1 MTCILIVN
9 IGEGLKVSSQPR
21 SSRSAP
27 TGSTRD
33 IDLSRRLP
41 LTNVVIRITKEITRL
56 TSFLFSLFL
65 SLRRDKERKSR
76 RRDRHEAINHWL
88 CTSTI
93 PIQEIKNQKERK
105 TKEKKRDFTFFRG
118 QIMNASCRAAFMK
131 INRKPV
137 FGSTLT
143 FHSKSRQSNEIKGR
157 AVRRPDR
164 CPAPW
169 SYHPNPSDFN
179 LSFILF

>member
-9 IGEGLKVSSQPR
+9 IEEGLKVSSQPR

-93 PIQEIKNQKERK
+93 RTRNQESEREEDGGE
-105 TKEKKRDFTFFRG
+105 EKGFYIFQGT
-118 QIMNASCRAAFMK
+118 NYEC
-131 INRKPV
+131 V
-137 FGSTLT
+137 L
-143 FHSKSRQSNEIKGR
+143 SRCIYENK
-157 AVRRPDR
+157 
-164 CPAPW
+164 
-169 SYHPNPSDFN
+169 
-179 LSFILF
+179 